1 MTRTRLPWVRSENHL
16 TLILGFHGNA
26 DRPSHCP
33 AGAASIGKGIGGI
46 LFSRF
51 SRSSGQV
58 GGVEEEP
65 SDSEGGASE
74 VENVASGEEG
84 VTVTESEEKEKQIE
98 EERKEVEPAMS
109 QSTSAVL
116 DSTSCK
122 YCGSAEQL
130 CIRGSTPVKPTKSCF
145 LLSILITFYFL
156 LFSVFL
162 KISLVQFQYR
172 PSQHQTVTDFNQC
185 DSTISV

>member
-1 MTRTRLPWVRSENHL
+1 M
-16 TLILGFHGNA
+16 GFHRNA
-26 DRPSHCP
+26 DRLCYCP

-74 VENVASGEEG
+74 VENVATGEEG
-84 VTVTESEEKEKQIE
+84 VTVAESEEKEKQIE

-130 CIRGSTPVKPTKSCF
+130 YIRGSILFPPANFDYILLPLLCSPFFSRFQDNPFPYSLTQECSKGCEGSEGHGKYYLNVQNMCF
-145 LLSILITFYFL
+145 DGY
-156 LFSVFL
+156 
-162 KISLVQFQYR
+162 KK
-172 PSQHQTVTDFNQC
+172 
-185 DSTISV
+185 

>member
-1 MTRTRLPWVRSENHL
+1 M
-16 TLILGFHGNA
+16 
-26 DRPSHCP
+26 
-33 AGAASIGKGIGGI
+33 
-46 LFSRF
+46 
-51 SRSSGQV
+51 
-58 GGVEEEP
+58 EEEP

-145 LLSILITFYFL
+145 LPSILITFYFL
-156 LFSVFL
+156 LFSVFR

-172 PSQHQTVTDFNQC
+172 PSQHQTLTDFNQC
-185 DSTISV
+185 DHKCVRTPDSVIMSPKQTFQWTVKCEADISDGTVCC